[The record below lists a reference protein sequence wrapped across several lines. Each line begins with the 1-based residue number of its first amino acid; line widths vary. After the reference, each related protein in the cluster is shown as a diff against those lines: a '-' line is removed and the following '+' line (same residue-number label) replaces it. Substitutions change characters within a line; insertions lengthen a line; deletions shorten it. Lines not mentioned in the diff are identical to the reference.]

1 MEHDSIVDQ
10 VNTLDFITDR
20 DMADAATKAVL
31 GIITSNMKEDEAR
44 EFTAKLPA
52 PLTLERLRGH
62 QERVEHINVYEFIIE
77 IGNQFKLNNEQ
88 SRLLI
93 NKVLEATEKVT
104 GVSTRR
110 LTIESGFTGGRLG
123 ET

>member
-1 MEHDSIVDQ
+1 MDYESIVDD
-10 VNTLDFITDR
+10 VSSLDFVTDR

-31 GIITSNMKEDEAR
+31 GIMTSNMKEDEAR
-44 EFTAKLPA
+44 EFTAKLPD

-62 QERVEHINVYEFIIE
+62 QARVEHIAVYEFVIE

-93 NKVLEATEKVT
+93 NKVLEAVEKVT
-104 GVSTRR
+104 GISTRR
-110 LTIESGFTGGRLG
+110 LTIESGITGGRLG
-123 ET
+123 AA